1 MIRKSGWYNDSYRHY
16 LAAKGISTARKK
28 YFSAFGNWIRGTG
41 DELIQEKEK
50 YYKQLPSRDAAIL
63 RAQQTVIAAERATPL
78 TDVEKRA
85 ASLMIGRAG
94 RGPNLQQR
102 RELLDKEKK
111 RWFGDASHPGEKQK
125 KEAELAA
132 IVNKLKKEVDAAQ
145 ENLQKQQQ
153 KPDVMFK
160 GKRGEAQN
168 LYIKSL
174 YDVHDNLHDEYTVQ
188 SKKYKELHDGEDSE
202 SVRIKKWEAAL
213 NEQIMR
219 VRKPSN
225 ISWYTRGRTDQ
236 QREADKN
243 NEDST
248 V

>member
-28 YFSAFGNWIRGTG
+28 YFSVFGNWIRDTG

-50 YYKQLPSRDAAIL
+50 YYKQLPGRDAAIL

-78 TDVEKRA
+78 TDAETRA

-102 RELLDKEKK
+102 REILDKEKK

-125 KEAELAA
+125 QEAELAA
-132 IVNKLKKEVDAAQ
+132 IVNKLKKEVDAAKKD
-145 ENLQKQQQ
+145 LQNQQQ
-153 KPDVMFK
+153 KPDMTFK
-160 GKRGEAQN
+160 NKRGDVQN
-168 LYIKSL
+168 IYIKSL
-174 YDVHDNLHDEYTVQ
+174 YDVHANLSNEYNVQ
-188 SKKYKELHDGEDSE
+188 KQKYEELHNGEDSE
-202 SVRIKKWEAAL
+202 SMRIKKYEANL
-213 NEQIMR
+213 LDQLMR
-219 VRKPSN
+219 VRRPSPL
-225 ISWYTRGRTDQ
+225 SSYRQGLKD
-236 QREADKN
+236 AGKN